1 MVQVDSLVGS
11 VVDGRYTVTS
21 RIARGGMATVYRA
34 RDNRLER
41 DVAVK
46 LMHPHLA
53 EQPNFTERFTKEA
66 RAAASLSSPYVV
78 SVHDRGVWSTTQGN
92 YAYLVMEYV
101 DGPDL
106 RSELTRLGSFN
117 LASALILTEQT
128 LRALADAHRA
138 GLVHRDVKPENVLL
152 TAPLPPVRLFEQ
164 PIIHAKVTDFG
175 LARIVSSTTTAA
187 STPLM
192 GTINYVAPEI
202 ITSEAASPASDLYS
216 VGIML
221 YEFLTGE
228 LPFQA
233 ETPIATAY
241 KHINNPMPRVGD
253 TADWIPASVDSFIAL
268 LTAKNPADRPA
279 NGGEALAALRA
290 ITPGIPE
297 EDLIR
302 RTPVVPIRPVDEK
315 PTESVPPI
323 IFPATNVAPT
333 QTVPT
338 VSPTSVLS
346 PVSPLSPEPVA
357 PSPDEPA
364 KAVQV
369 APTDVA
375 LGTTLAQ
382 QGGAAA
388 STAATPTKPKRRRR
402 LVGAVVVLL
411 VLLGAAASGWYF
423 QYGPGQRVNVPD
435 VVGQTYEQAQ
445 QVLTGEGLDSV
456 LQRDYSDD
464 VEVDHVITTEPGPGG
479 KIHPDS
485 AVAIIVSLG
494 IEQVQVPTFEGLTIE
509 KAREAAQAG
518 RITLKES
525 EEYSEDIPAGHVVSQ
540 GTAAST
546 SVDHDSTVN
555 IVVSKGREPI
565 KVPDVSGK
573 TEADAVTALEDAG
586 LTHETVS
593 EFSDTVAK
601 GTVISQEPTGGG
613 TLYRS
618 DTVTLTVSQG
628 PEFVPV
634 PNVFAKS
641 EADAVAI
648 LEEAGFTVK
657 VKYELG
663 GFLGLV
669 REQSPASGQTARVG
683 SEITISVV

>member
-34 RDNRLER
+34 RDTRLER
-41 DVAVK
+41 DVALK
-46 LMHPHLA
+46 LMHSHLA

-78 SVHDRGVWSTTQGN
+78 SVHDRGVWNTAQGN
-92 YAYLVMEYV
+92 FAYLVMEHV

-164 PIIHAKVTDFG
+164 PTIHAKVTDFG

-187 STPLM
+187 SAPLM

-202 ITSEAASPASDLYS
+202 VTSEAASPASDLYS

-241 KHINNPMPRVGD
+241 KHINNPMPRVSD
-253 TADWIPASVDSFIAL
+253 KADWIPASVDSFIAL

-279 NGGEALAALRA
+279 NGAEALAALRA

-302 RTPVVPIRPVDEK
+302 RVPVVPVLPVSETS
-315 PTESVPPI
+315 TESVPPM
-323 IFPATNVAPT
+323 IFPAANVAPT
-333 QTVPT
+333 DTVSAL
-338 VSPTSVLS
+338 SPTSVLS
-346 PVSPLSPEPVA
+346 PVSPGSPEHVA
-357 PSPDEPA
+357 ASPTEPYEL
-364 KAVQV
+364 V
-369 APTDVA
+369 APTDIA
-375 LGTTLAQ
+375 LGTRLAQ
-382 QGGAAA
+382 KGDIPT
-388 STAATPTKPKRRRR
+388 STPTKPQRRGK

-411 VLLGAAASGWYF
+411 VLLGGVVGGWYF
-423 QYGPGQRVNVPD
+423 TSGPGQRVNVPD

-445 QVLTGEGLDSV
+445 QVLAGEGLDST

-464 VEVDHVITTEPGPGG
+464 VAVDYVITTEPGPGG
-479 KIHPDS
+479 KIHPDA

-494 IEQVQVPTFEGLTIE
+494 IEQVQVPAFEGLAVE
-509 KAREAAQAG
+509 EAREAAKAG
-518 RITLKES
+518 RVTLNER
-525 EEYSEDIPAGHVVSQ
+525 EEYSDDVPVGRVISQ
-540 GTAAST
+540 GTAAESA
-546 SVDHDSTVN
+546 VNHDSPVD

-565 KVPDVSGK
+565 TIPDVSGK
-573 TEADAVTALEDAG
+573 AEADAVAALEESG
-586 LTHETVS
+586 LTHEAAT

-601 GTVISQEPTGGG
+601 GTVISQEPTSGG
-613 TLYRS
+613 TLYRG

-628 PEFVPV
+628 PEFIPV

-641 EADAVAI
+641 EAEAKAI

>member
-11 VVDGRYTVTS
+11 VVDGRYAVTS

-34 RDNRLER
+34 RDKRLER
-41 DVAVK
+41 DVAIK

-53 EQPNFTERFTKEA
+53 EQPNFTERFNKEA

-78 SVHDRGVWSTTQGN
+78 SVHDRGVWSTDEGN
-92 YAYLVMEYV
+92 FAYLVMEYV

-187 STPLM
+187 SAPLM

-202 ITSEAASPASDLYS
+202 ITSEASSPASDLYS

-221 YEFLTGE
+221 YEFLTGG

-241 KHINNPMPRVGD
+241 KHINNPMPRVGEK
-253 TADWIPASVDSFIAL
+253 ADWIPAAVDSFIAL

-290 ITPGIPE
+290 ITPGVPE

-302 RTPVVPIRPVDEK
+302 RLPVVPIRTVDEG
-315 PTESVPPI
+315 PVESVPPM

-333 QTVPT
+333 QAVPT
-338 VSPTSVLS
+338 VSPTSVFS
-346 PVSPLSPEPVA
+346 PASA
-357 PSPDEPA
+357 TEPA
-364 KAVQV
+364 NVNAVDV
-369 APTDVA
+369 APTDIA

-382 QGGAAA
+382 QGDVAVAAL
-388 STAATPTKPKRRRR
+388 TAPTKPKRRKR
-402 LVGAVVVLL
+402 LVSAVVVLL
-411 VLLGAAASGWYF
+411 VILGALAGGWYF
-423 QYGPGQRVNVPD
+423 TYGPGQRVDVPD

-445 QVLTGEGLDSV
+445 QVLSGEGLDSV

-494 IEQVQVPTFEGLTIE
+494 IEQVQVPTLEGLTVE

-518 RITLKES
+518 RIALKES
-525 EEYSEDIPAGHVVSQ
+525 EEYSEDVPLGQVISQ
-540 GTAAST
+540 GTAAGT
-546 SVDHDSTVN
+546 AVDHDSTVD
-555 IVVSKGREPI
+555 VVTSKGREPI
-565 KVPDVSGK
+565 EIPDVSGK
-573 TEADAVTALEDAG
+573 AETDAG
-586 LTHETVS
+586 TVLDGAGLAHETVS

-601 GTVISQEPTGGG
+601 GTVISQEPTSGG
-613 TLYRS
+613 TLYRGDS
-618 DTVTLTVSQG
+618 VTLTVSKG
-628 PEFVPV
+628 PEYVAV

>member
-1 MVQVDSLVGS
+1 
-11 VVDGRYTVTS
+11 
-21 RIARGGMATVYRA
+21 MATVYRA
-34 RDNRLER
+34 RDTRLER
-41 DVAVK
+41 DVALK

-53 EQPNFTERFTKEA
+53 EQPNFTERFNKEA

-78 SVHDRGVWSTTQGN
+78 SVHDRGVWNTAQGN
-92 YAYLVMEYV
+92 FAYLVMEHV

-106 RSELTRLGSFN
+106 RSELTRLGTFN

-164 PIIHAKVTDFG
+164 PTIHAKVTDFG

-187 STPLM
+187 SAPLM

-253 TADWIPASVDSFIAL
+253 KADWIPASVDSFIAL

-302 RTPVVPIRPVDEK
+302 RVPVVPVLPVGETA
-315 PTESVPPI
+315 TESVPPM
-323 IFPATNVAPT
+323 IFPAANVAPT
-333 QTVPT
+333 ETVPAL
-338 VSPTSVLS
+338 SPTSVLS
-346 PVSPLSPEPVA
+346 PVSPRSPEHVAASPAEPV
-357 PSPDEPA
+357 E
-364 KAVQV
+364 AVHV
-369 APTDVA
+369 VPTDVA
-375 LGTTLAQ
+375 LGTTLVQ
-382 QGGAAA
+382 QGDVPTSAAV
-388 STAATPTKPKRRRR
+388 TPSKPKRRRK

-411 VLLGAAASGWYF
+411 ILLAAAAGGWYF

-435 VVGQTYEQAQ
+435 VTGQTYQQAQ
-445 QVLTGEGLDSV
+445 EALAGDGLDSV

-464 VEVDHVITTEPGPGG
+464 VAVDYVITTEPGPGG
-479 KIHPDS
+479 KIHPDA
-485 AVAIIVSLG
+485 AVTIIVSLG
-494 IEQVQVPTFEGLTIE
+494 VEQVQVPAFEGLSIE
-509 KAREAAQAG
+509 EAREAAQAG
-518 RITLKES
+518 RVTLNER
-525 EEYSEDIPAGHVVSQ
+525 EEYSDDVPVGRVISQ
-540 GTAAST
+540 GTAAET
-546 SVDHDSTVN
+546 AVDHDSTVDV
-555 IVVSKGREPI
+555 VVSKGREPI
-565 KVPDVSGK
+565 KIPDVSGK
-573 TEADAVTALEDAG
+573 SEADAVAALEEAG
-586 LTHETVS
+586 LVHETVG

-601 GTVISQEPTGGG
+601 GTVISQEPTSGG
-613 TLYRS
+613 TLYRG

-641 EADAVAI
+641 EAEAIAI

-683 SEITISVV
+683 TEITISVV